1 MTKLIYWISLS
12 KFTSINQLLKMSQKK
27 FFTSSTPIYLFVVS
41 IFIFIISPNM
51 FSDGM
56 FMDGLIYSS
65 VAQNLSEGAGTFWNP
80 QFSSVYLQ
88 EFHEHPPLAFGIHSI
103 FYSIFGDSRFID
115 KGYSLLTILITG
127 FLLVRI
133 WQHFKLKYGWFPL
146 LLWLITPLV
155 GWTATNNMLENTM
168 MIFTTLSVYFYLKS
182 TKEKSHFYI
191 SLAGLM
197 LCFGF
202 LTKGFFAFFPWTFP
216 FIHWIILRNVPFKR
230 IFWESVGIVAYTLL
244 PLALLILISPEAK
257 LSLQK
262 YFDIQVVNSLKN
274 VVIVDSRFFILKKL
288 LTELIPLLGVGFLL
302 WIIVRFKKI
311 NIRSLNEQAKYVT
324 VFFLLGLTGVLPI
337 MISMKQNGFYIVT
350 TLPIFAISIALL
362 FYPVLDSLMN
372 PSFERSRI
380 FPFFKWFSYGIF
392 LLSISVAIY
401 FSGKIGRDKD
411 KLEDI
416 YLIMAELEEG
426 EIITIPASLH
436 EDWSLHGYFSRYKN
450 ISLDLNQEIKREH
463 LLILIG
469 NYHDSLLLQFEKVD
483 LSTKELMLLKRKY
496 Y

>member
-1 MTKLIYWISLS
+1 
-12 KFTSINQLLKMSQKK
+12 MSQKSI
-27 FFTSSTPIYLFVVS
+27 FTSSTPFYLFVVT

-88 EFHEHPPLAFGIHSI
+88 EFHEHPPLAFGIHGF

-127 FLLVRI
+127 FILMKI
-133 WQHFKLKYGWFPL
+133 WNHFKLKHGWFLL
-146 LLWLITPLV
+146 LLWLITPLI

-182 TKEKSHFYI
+182 TKEKTHFYI
-191 SLAGLM
+191 FLSGLM
-197 LCFGF
+197 LCLGF

-216 FIHWIILRNVPFKR
+216 FIHWLFLRNVPFKR
-230 IFWESVGIVAYTLL
+230 MFFESVGIVFYTLL
-244 PLALLILISPEAK
+244 PLALLLLISPEAK
-257 LSLQK
+257 MSLQK
-262 YFDIQVVNSLKN
+262 YFDIQVVNSLQN
-274 VVIVDSRFFILKKL
+274 VVTVDSRFFILKKL
-288 LTELIPLLGVGFLL
+288 LTEMLPAFGIGILLLILAR
-302 WIIVRFKKI
+302 IKKM
-311 NIRSLNEQAKYVT
+311 NVRSLGEKSKYIS
-324 VFFLLGLTGVLPI
+324 VFFVLGLTGVLPI

-350 TLPIFAISIALL
+350 ALPIFALATALL
-362 FYPVLDSLMN
+362 FYPILDALMN
-372 PSFERSRI
+372 PSFERTKIYSV
-380 FPFFKWFSYGIF
+380 FKWFSYGCF
-392 LLSISVAIY
+392 LLSISVAFS
-401 FSGKIGRDKD
+401 FSGKIGRDKE

-426 EIITIPASLH
+426 EIIQIPPHLH

-450 ISLDLNQEIKREH
+450 ISLDLNAEIKREH
-463 LLILIG
+463 FLIMKSD
-469 NYHDSLLLQFEKVD
+469 YHDTLLLQFESVD
-483 LSTKELMLLKRKY
+483 LPTKEMMLLKRKNY
-496 Y
+496 